1 MVNNIRKRKK
11 ISVFFRIFADDF
23 HGRLLPKR
31 NKTKYRKMKFLS
43 KKKNAAGKEK
53 KPRKPLSKRRK
64 FFRIFLLSALLVALI
79 FTVTAN
85 IIVSCHS
92 SGRCYDDADSIPH
105 NRVGL
110 VLGTSPKTK
119 RGTVNLY
126 FKYRIEA
133 CAQLYHSGK
142 IEYILISGDNR
153 HKNYNEPAAMRNAL
167 MEQGVPDSVIVL
179 DYAGFRTYDS
189 MVRAKKVFG
198 QDRLTVISQSW
209 HNERA
214 LYIAHRVGINA
225 VGYNARD
232 VAFRKTALKNHIRE
246 WFARAKMVLD
256 LIFQH
261 DPHFLGE
268 PIEI

>member
-1 MVNNIRKRKK
+1 
-11 ISVFFRIFADDF
+11 
-23 HGRLLPKR
+23 
-31 NKTKYRKMKFLS
+31 MKLLS
-43 KKKNAAGKEK
+43 KKKDEAVKKK
-53 KPRKPLSKRRK
+53 KPKKPLSKRRK
-64 FFRIFLLSALLVALI
+64 FFRILLLSAILIALV

-92 SGRCYDDADSIPH
+92 SGRCYDDAEAVPY

-110 VLGTSPKTK
+110 LLGTSPKTK

-133 CAQLYHSGK
+133 AAQLYRSGK
-142 IEYILISGDNR
+142 IDKILISGDNR
-153 HKNYNEPAAMRNAL
+153 HKNYNEPVAMRDAL
-167 MEQGVPDSVIVL
+167 IEQGVPDSVIAL

-198 QDRLTVISQSW
+198 QDSLTVISQSW
-209 HNERA
+209 HNQRA
-214 LYIAHRVGINA
+214 LYIAHCVGVEAI
-225 VGYNARD
+225 GYNARD
-232 VAFRKTALKNHIRE
+232 VAFRKVAMKNHIRE
-246 WFARAKMVLD
+246 WFARAKMVFD

-261 DPHFLGE
+261 NPHFLGD

>member
-1 MVNNIRKRKK
+1 MKK
-11 ISVFFRIFADDF
+11 LHR
-23 HGRLLPKR
+23 P
-31 NKTKYRKMKFLS
+31 NKKASAEKG
-43 KKKNAAGKEK
+43 KKQ
-53 KPRKPLSKRRK
+53 RKPLSKRRK
-64 FFRIFLLSALLVALI
+64 FFRIFLLSAILIALV

-85 IIVSCHS
+85 VIVSSYS
-92 SGRCYDDADSIPH
+92 SGRCYDDAEAIPH

-110 VLGTSPKTK
+110 LLGTSPKTK
-119 RGTVNLY
+119 QGTVNLY
-126 FKYRIEA
+126 FKYRMEA
-133 CAQLYHSGK
+133 AAELYHSGK
-142 IEYILISGDNR
+142 IDKILISGDNR

-167 MEQGVPDSVIVL
+167 LELGVPDSAIVL

-214 LYIAHRVGINA
+214 LYIAHRVGIEA
-225 VGYNARD
+225 IGYNARD
-232 VAFRKTALKNHIRE
+232 VAFRKVALKNHIRE
-246 WFARAKMVLD
+246 WFARAKMVFD

-261 DPHFLGE
+261 DPHFLGD

>member
-1 MVNNIRKRKK
+1 M
-11 ISVFFRIFADDF
+11 
-23 HGRLLPKR
+23 
-31 NKTKYRKMKFLS
+31 
-43 KKKNAAGKEK
+43 K
-53 KPRKPLSKRRK
+53 KPHRPNKRASADKGKKQRKPLSKRRK
-64 FFRIFLLSALLVALI
+64 FFRILLLSAILIALV

-85 IIVSCHS
+85 VIVSSYS
-92 SGRCYDDADSIPH
+92 SGRCYDNAEAIPH

-110 VLGTSPKTK
+110 LLGTSPKTK

-126 FKYRIEA
+126 FKYRMEA
-133 CAQLYHSGK
+133 AAELYRTGK
-142 IEYILISGDNR
+142 IDKILISGDNR

-167 MEQGVPDSVIVL
+167 IELGVPDSVIVL

-209 HNERA
+209 HNQRA
-214 LYIAHRVGINA
+214 LYIAHRVGVEAI
-225 VGYNARD
+225 GYNARD
-232 VAFRKTALKNHIRE
+232 VAFRKVALKNHIRE

-256 LIFQH
+256 LVFLH

>member
-1 MVNNIRKRKK
+1 MKK
-11 ISVFFRIFADDF
+11 LHR
-23 HGRLLPKR
+23 P
-31 NKTKYRKMKFLS
+31 NKKASTEKG
-43 KKKNAAGKEK
+43 KKQ
-53 KPRKPLSKRRK
+53 RKPLSKRRK
-64 FFRIFLLSALLVALI
+64 FFRIFLLSAILIALV

-85 IIVSCHS
+85 VIVSSYS
-92 SGRCYDDADSIPH
+92 SDRCYDDAEAIPH

-110 VLGTSPKTK
+110 LLGTSPKTK
-119 RGTVNLY
+119 QGTVNLY
-126 FKYRIEA
+126 FKYRMEA
-133 CAQLYHSGK
+133 AAELYHGGK
-142 IEYILISGDNR
+142 IDKILISGDNR

-167 MEQGVPDSVIVL
+167 IELGVPDSAIVL

-214 LYIAHRVGINA
+214 LYIAHRVGIEA
-225 VGYNARD
+225 IGYNARD
-232 VAFRKTALKNHIRE
+232 VAFRKVAMKNHIRE
-246 WFARAKMVLD
+246 WFARAKMVFD

-261 DPHFLGE
+261 DPHFLGD